1 MNARERTL
9 VLLLYVSGG
18 VMLLAVF
25 AIFLG
30 LIPKLAAILQT
41 VPVAVLGGLSTVL
54 FGMIA
59 AVGMRTLVEAQV
71 DFKKSRNMIVVGLI
85 LVFGLGVSGLSSPLA
100 IGDVAIS
107 GLALAAVIGV
117 VANLIL
123 PMTEEDEVVA
133 LPADE
138 MAS

>member
-1 MNARERTL
+1 MTGKYPSSYGTKGQFMAM
-9 VLLLYVSGG
+9 SQG
-18 VMLLAVF
+18 
-25 AIFLG
+25 
-30 LIPKLAAILQT
+30 
-41 VPVAVLGGLSTVL
+41 
-54 FGMIA
+54 A

-85 LVFGLGVSGLSSPLA
+85 LVFGLGVSGLSTPLA

-117 VANLIL
+117 AANLIL
-123 PMTEEDEVVA
+123 PLTEEDEEVA

-138 MAS
+138 MVS